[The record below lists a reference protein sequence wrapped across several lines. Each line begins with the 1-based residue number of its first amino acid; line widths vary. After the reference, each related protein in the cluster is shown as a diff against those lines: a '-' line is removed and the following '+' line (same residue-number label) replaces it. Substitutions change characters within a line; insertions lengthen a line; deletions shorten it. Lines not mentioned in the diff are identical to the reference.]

1 MSKAHEGNTEM
12 RLRIDTNGV
21 EFRVAGVARPRQ
33 VSKNDKRQKTTPPS
47 DGNRPIWT
55 VRLTA

>member
-1 MSKAHEGNTEM
+1 M